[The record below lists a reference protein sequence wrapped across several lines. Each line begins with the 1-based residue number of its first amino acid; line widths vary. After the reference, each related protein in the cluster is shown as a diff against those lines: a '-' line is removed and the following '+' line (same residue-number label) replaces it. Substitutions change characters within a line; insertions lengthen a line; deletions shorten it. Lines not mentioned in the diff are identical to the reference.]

1 MSPLSLHSRL
11 WALPV
16 ARPGAPVAN
25 QGSWA
30 RIPVVTTQGKGIHV
44 HAAKVVWDYICLAL
58 PLGWCPF
65 GTPPDKGHTY
75 LHSKILKLSGA
86 RKNAKEW
93 RS

>member
-1 MSPLSLHSRL
+1 MLC
-11 WALPV
+11 
-16 ARPGAPVAN
+16 
-25 QGSWA
+25 
-30 RIPVVTTQGKGIHV
+30 
-44 HAAKVVWDYICLAL
+44 KVVWDYICLAL